1 LLRSC
6 GHGPQHAVPCGL
18 VEGFGRGCLGLS
30 PVDLGRP
37 PHDQDV
43 DSYVW
48 DSLRKVGISTLS
60 FIVFN
65 GVIGWVEECGM
76 PHMSQAR
83 WKRTLAVY
91 LRMQPGY

>member
-1 LLRSC
+1 M
-6 GHGPQHAVPCGL
+6 
-18 VEGFGRGCLGLS
+18 
-30 PVDLGRP
+30 
-37 PHDQDV
+37 HDQDV
-43 DSYVW
+43 DLYVR
-48 DSLRKVGISTLS
+48 DSLEKVGVSTLS

-76 PHMSQAR
+76 PHTSQAC